1 MSAATLPRSYSDYDN
16 FPANQNT
23 ASSCHGYDTQQGY
36 YGNDG
41 RHGKE
46 TMFDNDCNG
55 LNGGDYIRVS
65 PSKTI
70 SPTRDRHHRPDLCS
84 TFRNPEHESPY
95 ASSPGYTTIHDAPP
109 GQRQGVEYNGH
120 YKSVPTSSHSAGL
133 SRIPG
138 DNNGLRQHQEDLYN
152 HSKYPSITRNYQA
165 LDTIPDDATTTS
177 GSYVVDP
184 LDLCTETDGLFSTND
199 TKA

>member
-1 MSAATLPRSYSDYDN
+1 MSSTLPRSYSDYDN

-23 ASSCHGYDTQQGY
+23 AIGCHGYDTQPGY
-36 YGNDG
+36 YDNNGQQV
-41 RHGKE
+41 KE
-46 TMFDNDCNG
+46 TSFDNGCHG
-55 LNGGDYIRVS
+55 LNGGEYIHVS
-65 PSKTI
+65 PTKSV
-70 SPTRDRHHRPDLCS
+70 SPTRDRHHTPDLCS

-95 ASSPGYTTIHDAPP
+95 GSRPGYHDDAPSSH
-109 GQRQGVEYNGH
+109 RQGVEYNGH

-138 DNNGLRQHQEDLYN
+138 DNNGLRQQQEDLYN

-165 LDTIPDDATTTS
+165 LDTIPDDVTTTS

-184 LDLCTETDGLFSTND
+184 LDLCTETDGLFSAND